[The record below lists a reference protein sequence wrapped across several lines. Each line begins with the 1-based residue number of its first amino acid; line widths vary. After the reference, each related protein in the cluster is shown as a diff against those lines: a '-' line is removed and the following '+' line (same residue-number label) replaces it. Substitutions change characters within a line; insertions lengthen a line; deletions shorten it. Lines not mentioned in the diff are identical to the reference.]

1 MSDTTTKQV
10 AFRLPTDLL
19 DRVQDYAARRTDA
32 EPGLE
37 LSLTG
42 AVRILLE
49 AGLRAEEVGTRAP
62 RAARPRER

>member
-1 MSDTTTKQV
+1 MSDTTKQV

-19 DRVQDYAARRTDA
+19 ERVQGYTERRKAA

-42 AVRILLE
+42 AVRVLLE
-49 AGLRAEEVGTRAP
+49 AGLRAEAERFPAIRGRTK
-62 RAARPRER
+62 AR